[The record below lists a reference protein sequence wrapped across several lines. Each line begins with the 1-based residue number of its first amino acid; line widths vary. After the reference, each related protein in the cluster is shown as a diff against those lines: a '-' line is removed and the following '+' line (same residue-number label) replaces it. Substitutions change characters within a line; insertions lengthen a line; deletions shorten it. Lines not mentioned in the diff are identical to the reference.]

1 MSLRASVID
10 NNNVTVISLEGRLNF
25 ESQQQLGENVA
36 RIIREGKQVIFD
48 LENLSFV
55 GSSGITSFLQDL
67 RVYSEKDRSKTP
79 IFCNVSSEFE
89 RLIEAYNED
98 SFFQIERNRHDAVAT
113 FFRAGSSENN

>member
-25 ESQQQLGENVA
+25 ENQQQLGDNISQ
-36 RIIREGKQVIFD
+36 IIKQGKQIIFD

-55 GSSGITSFLQDL
+55 GSSGITSFLTEL
-67 RVYSEKDRSKTP
+67 REQFEPGQSKNP

-89 RLIEAYNED
+89 RLIDAYNND
-98 SFFQIERNRHDAVAT
+98 DFFLIEKNRQDAVAT
-113 FFRAGSSENN
+113 FFRGGTSENN